1 MEERPSYEELER
13 RVKQLEEETVRA
25 KRIEEKLRESEERLT
40 LALEATSDGIWDW
53 DIINSRTYA
62 SSRCG
67 EILGLTGSPVPLKT
81 SDTWSS
87 RIHPDDYELVSKLLL
102 DHLAG
107 KAPFDVEYRHRHES
121 GEYRWQS
128 SRGLAL
134 FDEDGNPY
142 RMVGSIRD
150 ISERKRAEEEK
161 AGLEARLKQA
171 QKMEALGAL
180 AGGVAHDFNNLLTAI
195 LGNIDLSLLYVQ
207 KEERASNNLIKAKNA
222 CKRAKDL
229 TRQFMTF
236 AKGIDTVKKTGP
248 LGKLIRDSASL
259 VLAGSS
265 TRCDFY
271 ESDDLWP
278 VDYDSDQMKQ
288 AIGNL
293 IVNASDAMQE
303 EGTVEI
309 TAENIRIN
317 SEGDSNHQAHR
328 QVKISIRDHGKGI
341 PQDVLDKVF
350 DPYYSSKGVVT
361 QKGMGLG
368 LSICYSIIDRHD
380 GRIEVKSEVGVGT
393 TFEVYLPAS
402 ENGSEPGQ

>member
-53 DIINSRTYA
+53 DIINNRTYA